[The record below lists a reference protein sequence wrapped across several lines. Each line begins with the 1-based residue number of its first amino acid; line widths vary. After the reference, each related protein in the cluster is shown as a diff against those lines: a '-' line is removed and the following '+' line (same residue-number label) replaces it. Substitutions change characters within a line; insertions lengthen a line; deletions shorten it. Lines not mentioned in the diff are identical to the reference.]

1 MKITMT
7 HPVTR
12 EDNEMDLNITSEQ
25 MNEWQN
31 GALIQHALP
40 HLTSDEREFLM
51 TGLLPGEFER
61 MYGAETE
68 ASP

>member
-31 GALIQHALP
+31 GTLIQKALP
-40 HLTSDEREFLM
+40 HLTSDEREFLL

-61 MYGAETE
+61 MYGEEE

>member
-31 GALIQHALP
+31 GTLIQKALP
-40 HLTSDEREFLM
+40 HLTSDEREFLL

-61 MYGAETE
+61 MYGEEE
-68 ASP
+68 ASQ

>member
-1 MKITMT
+1 MT

-31 GALIQHALP
+31 GTLIQKALP
-40 HLTSDEREFLM
+40 HLTSDEREFLL

-61 MYGAETE
+61 MYGEEE
-68 ASP
+68 ASQ